1 MDASVNQG
9 SVTKTHG
16 VRKRVLEGAFFLVV
30 MGLSFYTIFHGQ
42 DMGQVRSALE
52 KLSPVSLCL
61 AVLTALF
68 FVSAEGIMIWY
79 LLRSMNGKSGLLK
92 CISYSFIGFF
102 YSGIT
107 PSATGGQP
115 MQLYYMCK
123 DKNSLSESSVVL
135 MTVALIY
142 KFVLVVMGIVMF
154 VFWHGPLKIYLREYF
169 PLFLLGLALN
179 TTLVLILLA
188 VMLAPGWIRGVI
200 VKTERLLVKMRV
212 LKPSTR
218 RRDKIENFVEGYQD
232 AVYFLAA
239 HKGKI
244 FGVCLFTFLQ
254 RCSVFVL
261 TWIIYRGFSLE
272 GADMMTVASLQASVY
287 IAVDML
293 PVPGAQGI
301 TELMYRSIFGVIF
314 TGRYLMPS
322 LYVTRGISFYF
333 LLIVA
338 VVVIFGNYLY
348 RRQTR

>member
-1 MDASVNQG
+1 MDVSADHG
-9 SVTKTHG
+9 SSTKTHDM
-16 VRKRVLEGAFFLVV
+16 RKRVLEGAFFLVV

-42 DMGQVRSALE
+42 DMGQVRSALG

-61 AVLTALF
+61 AILTALF

-79 LLRSMNGKSGLLK
+79 LLRSMNGKSGLFK

-135 MTVALIY
+135 MTVALAY
-142 KFVLVVMGIVMF
+142 KFVLVLMGIAILL
-154 VFWHGPLKIYLREYF
+154 FWHGPLKVYLREYF

-179 TTLVLILLA
+179 ITLVLLLLA
-188 VMLAPGWIRGVI
+188 VMFAPGWIRGVI
-200 VKTERLLVKMRV
+200 VKTERLFVKMRV
-212 LKPSTR
+212 LKPSMR
-218 RRDKIENFVEGYQD
+218 RQDKIGNFVEGYQD
-232 AVYFLAA
+232 AVHFLAT

-272 GADMMTVASLQASVY
+272 GADLITVASLQASVY

-301 TELMYRSIFGVIF
+301 TELMYRSIFSAIF
-314 TGRYLMPS
+314 TGSYLMPS

-333 LLIVA
+333 LLIVGIM
-338 VVVIFGNYLY
+338 VIFGNYLY